1 MDMQTKVPMAT
12 DTNDDSVRVDDLVE
26 DCFFPFYR
34 RPHVDSTTP
43 WILIVASKLIPSPN
57 EACPEAFPHDGLG
70 CVQS

>member
-43 WILIVASKLIPSPN
+43 WIHSLGVAPGRCIQADSI
-57 EACPEAFPHDGLG
+57 A
-70 CVQS
+70 Q